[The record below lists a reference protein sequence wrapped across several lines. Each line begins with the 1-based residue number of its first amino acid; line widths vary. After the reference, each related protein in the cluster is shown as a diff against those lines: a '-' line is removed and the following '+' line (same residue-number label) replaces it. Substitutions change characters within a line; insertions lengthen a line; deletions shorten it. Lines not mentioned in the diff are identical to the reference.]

1 MKVLVTGFQPFGGES
16 MNPAYEA
23 VKLLPQ
29 QIDGV
34 TIIKKEIPVV
44 FNEGADVVRRAI
56 KDEQPDIVICVGQ
69 AGGRVGITP
78 EFVGINYADA
88 RIPDNAGNAPM
99 NQSIKPDGENA
110 YFTTLPVKAM
120 VTAMKNAEIPAAISY
135 TAGTYVCND
144 VMYQLLYYIN
154 TEFTDQKCNGDGPP
168 PNTPPQQLTS
178 PQQLASLQSTTLP
191 QQPTHLTP
199 IRGGFIHVPFC
210 DEQVVDKPG
219 MPSLPLT
226 TIAKGLELCIKAAIH
241 NETDIQEIGG
251 TIQ

>member
-1 MKVLVTGFQPFGGES
+1 MRILITGFQPFGGET

-29 QIDGV
+29 QIDGASIV
-34 TIIKKEIPVV
+34 KREIPVV
-44 FNEGADVVRRAI
+44 FNEGAEVVRQAI

-69 AGGRVGITP
+69 AGGRAGITP

-88 RIPDNAGNAPM
+88 RIPDNAGNAPLS
-99 NQSIKPDGENA
+99 QSIHPDGENA

-120 VTAMKNAEIPAAISY
+120 VTAMKAENIPAAVSY
-135 TAGTYVCND
+135 SAGTYVCND

-154 TEFTDQKCNGDGPP
+154 TEFAEH
-168 PNTPPQQLTS
+168 S
-178 PQQLASLQSTTLP
+178 
-191 QQPTHLTP
+191 

-210 DEQVVDKPG
+210 EEQVVDKPG
-219 MPSLPLT
+219 TPALPLT

-241 NETDIQEIGG
+241 NETDIIEIGG

>member
-1 MKVLVTGFQPFGGES
+1 MNILVTGFQPFGGES

-29 QIDGV
+29 QIDGAAL
-34 TIIKKEIPVV
+34 IKKEIPVV
-44 FNEGADVVRRAI
+44 FNQGAEVVRQAI
-56 KDEQPDIVICVGQ
+56 KEEKPDIVICVGQ
-69 AGGRVGITP
+69 AGGRTGITP

-88 RIPDNAGNAPM
+88 RIPDNAGNSPIS
-99 NQSIKPDGENA
+99 QKIKPDGENA

-120 VTAMKNAEIPAAISY
+120 VTAMKAENIPAAISY
-135 TAGTYVCND
+135 SAGTYVCND

-154 TEFTDQKCNGDGPP
+154 TEFAAKN
-168 PNTPPQQLTS
+168 
-178 PQQLASLQSTTLP
+178 
-191 QQPTHLTP
+191 

-219 MPSLPLT
+219 IPALPLT
-226 TIAKGLELCIKAAIH
+226 IIAKGLELCIKAAIH
-241 NETDIQEIGG
+241 NETDISEIGG